1 MSSAQPLAP
10 LVRMLSRH
18 RAMTEADC
26 LAVLDLPRSIRDVPR
41 DTLFVRQGDST
52 PQCTVLLSGYMFRQ
66 KIVTREGRRQILG
79 VQFPGEIIDLQN
91 SLLDRA
97 DHNVQALTRCSVAV
111 IPVEALLNL
120 AFERPGAGRAFW
132 TASLIDGA
140 IFRELAASLGRR
152 DARSRI
158 AHFLCEFG
166 IRAEYAGLGRRSAF
180 ELPMT
185 QDHIADAMGL
195 TPIHVNRSLRHL
207 DTEGLIVRSSRS
219 ILIPDFDALAEVG
232 DFSTDYLHIALQQ
245 RNGEGLS
252 RPLGMTDSARA

>member
-1 MSSAQPLAP
+1 
-10 LVRMLSRH
+10 
-18 RAMTEADC
+18 MTEADC

-41 DTLFVRQGDST
+41 DTLFVREGDTT

-91 SLLDRA
+91 CLLDRA

-111 IPVEALLNL
+111 IPVDALLNL
-120 AFERPGAGRAFW
+120 SFERPGAGRAFW
-132 TASLIDGA
+132 AASLIDGA

-166 IRAEYAGLGRRSAF
+166 IRSELAGLGSRSAF

-207 DTEGLIVRSSRS
+207 DSEGLVVRASRS
-219 ILIPDFDALAEVG
+219 VTIPDFEALADAG
-232 DFSTDYLHIALQQ
+232 DFSTDYLHMMPLQ
-245 RNGEGLS
+245 RVGES
-252 RPLGMTDSARA
+252 RPARAPGMIDGHAL

>member
-1 MSSAQPLAP
+1 
-10 LVRMLSRH
+10 
-18 RAMTEADC
+18 MTEADC
-26 LAVLDLPRSIRDVPR
+26 LAVMDLPRAIRDVPR
-41 DTLFVRQGDST
+41 EALFTRQGDSV

-79 VQFPGEIIDLQN
+79 VQFPGDIIDLQN
-91 SLLDRA
+91 SLLHRS

-111 IPVEALLNL
+111 IPVDALLSL

-132 TASLIDGA
+132 TASLVDGA
-140 IFRELAASLGRR
+140 MFRELAASLGRR

-166 IRAEYAGLGRRSAF
+166 VRSELAGLGSRSAF

-207 DTEGLIVRSSRS
+207 DTEGLIVRASRS
-219 ILIPDFDALAEVG
+219 VTIPDFDALAEVG
-232 DFSTDYLHIALQQ
+232 DFTTGYLHIAAPQ
-245 RNGEGLS
+245 RSPDGVSGRLPSLVDS
-252 RPLGMTDSARA
+252 RAF

>member
-1 MSSAQPLAP
+1 
-10 LVRMLSRH
+10 MLSRYS
-18 RAMTEADC
+18 AMTEADC
-26 LAVLDLPRSIRDVPR
+26 LAVLDLPRSIREAPR
-41 DTLFVRQGDST
+41 DSLIVREGDSA
-52 PQCTVLLSGYMFRQ
+52 PHCTVLLSGYMFRQ

-97 DHNVQALTRCSVAV
+97 DHNVQALTRCSVAI
-111 IPVEALLNL
+111 IPAEALLNL
-120 AFERPGAGRAFW
+120 SFERPGVGRAFW
-132 TASLIDGA
+132 TACLVSGA

-166 IRAEYAGLGRRSAF
+166 VRSELAGLGSRSAF

-207 DTEGLIVRSSRS
+207 DTEGLIVRASRS
-219 ILIPDFDALAEVG
+219 VTIPDFGALAEAG
-232 DFSTDYLHIALQQ
+232 DFSTDYLHIAPQQ
-245 RNGEGLS
+245 RSGDGGLS
-252 RPLGMTDSARA
+252 RGTGLVDGRAL